1 MNQPGPSGR
10 NLFDV
15 FEVDGYSDASDDQ
28 SDIELDL
35 EEQSNDEEDCS
46 GGEKEVGLYLD
57 LDLDLVL
64 RISINH

>member
-46 GGEKEVGLYLD
+46 GGEGGGIVPRSRSSTQDFDQPLEK
-57 LDLDLVL
+57 
-64 RISINH
+64 